1 MKQSGLKVSFY
12 LKKSEMSEDGLC
24 PVMRR
29 INIGRYSE
37 AAFSAKLSASPKAWM
52 LGRAT
57 GKSSASREINRQLDE
72 IRAGCLSLY
81 QELSSVR
88 MNVTADDVKCLIQGM
103 AFGQETLMGYFS
115 TFIETFAKRVGV
127 NRAHATLKSYRYTY
141 RCLTEFLEKEYKLSD
156 IPFTAID
163 RSFIDKYDV
172 YLRTKR
178 RLAIATVGFHTTR
191 LKMIVS
197 EAITDGII
205 TSNPFAGY
213 EAEKP
218 RREQKFLTSEELYR
232 LMTTPLHDSRLYHVR
247 DLFLFSCYTGIPYGD
262 ICLLTEDNL
271 EMAEDGIV
279 WIKSSRKKTK
289 MEYEIPLLEL
299 PLRIIEKYRGM
310 APEGK
315 LLPMY
320 CNSTLNAYL
329 KRIAKICGIERRLVY
344 HCGRHTYAT
353 EITLAHG
360 VPLETVSRML
370 GHNRITTTQIYAK
383 VTDDKISTDTQN
395 LDSRIASRF
404 TVSI

>member
-1 MKQSGLKVSFY
+1 
-12 LKKSEMSEDGLC
+12 
-24 PVMRR
+24 
-29 INIGRYSE
+29 
-37 AAFSAKLSASPKAWM
+37 
-52 LGRAT
+52 
-57 GKSSASREINRQLDE
+57 
-72 IRAGCLSLY
+72 
-81 QELSSVR
+81 
-88 MNVTADDVKCLIQGM
+88 M

-115 TFIETFAKRVGV
+115 TFIENFAKRVGV
-127 NRAHATLKSYRYTY
+127 NRVHGTLKSYNYTY
-141 RCLTEFLEKEYKLSD
+141 KCLATFLETEYKLSD

-163 RSFIDKYDV
+163 RSFIDKYDI
-172 YLRTKR
+172 YLRTQR
-178 RLAIATVGFHTTR
+178 RLATSTVGFHTTR

-197 EAITDGII
+197 EAISDGII
-205 TSNPFAGY
+205 TADPFAGY

-218 RREQKFLTSEELYR
+218 QREQKFLTSEELHR
-232 LMTTPLHDSRLYHVR
+232 IMTTPLHDSRLYHVR

-262 ICLLTEDNL
+262 MCLLTEDNL
-271 EMAEDGIV
+271 ETAEDGTV
-279 WIKSSRKKTK
+279 WIRSSRKKTK
-289 MEYEIPLLEL
+289 VEYEIPLLEL

-320 CNSTLNAYL
+320 SNSTLNAYL

-383 VTDDKISTDTQN
+383 VTDDKIGTDTQN

-404 TVSI
+404 TVAI

>member
-1 MKQSGLKVSFY
+1 MPL
-12 LKKSEMSEDGLC
+12 
-24 PVMRR
+24 
-29 INIGRYSE
+29 
-37 AAFSAKLSASPKAWM
+37 
-52 LGRAT
+52 
-57 GKSSASREINRQLDE
+57 
-72 IRAGCLSLY
+72 
-81 QELSSVR
+81 
-88 MNVTADDVKCLIQGM
+88 
-103 AFGQETLMGYFS
+103 
-115 TFIETFAKRVGV
+115 
-127 NRAHATLKSYRYTY
+127 LKSYRYTY
-141 RCLTEFLEKEYKLSD
+141 KCLATFLETEYKLSD

-163 RSFIDKYDV
+163 RSFIDKYDI
-172 YLRTKR
+172 YLRTQR
-178 RLAIATVGFHTTR
+178 RLATSTVGFHTTR
-191 LKMIVS
+191 LKMIVL

-205 TSNPFAGY
+205 TADPFAGY

-218 RREQKFLTSEELYR
+218 QREQKFLTSEELHR
-232 LMTTPLHDSRLYHVR
+232 IMTTPLHDSRLYHVR

-271 EMAEDGIV
+271 ETAEDGTV
-279 WIKSSRKKTK
+279 WIRSSRKKTK

-320 CNSTLNAYL
+320 SNSTLNAYL

-383 VTDDKISTDTQN
+383 VTDDKIGTDTQN

-404 TVSI
+404 TVAI

>member
-1 MKQSGLKVSFY
+1 MKQSGLKVPFY

-24 PVMRR
+24 PVMGR

-37 AAFSAKLSASPKAWM
+37 AAFSVKLSASPKAWM

-103 AFGQETLMGYFS
+103 AFGQ
-115 TFIETFAKRVGV
+115 V
-127 NRAHATLKSYRYTY
+127 KSYRYTY

-205 TSNPFAGY
+205 TANPFAGY

-218 RREQKFLTSEELYR
+218 RHEQKFLTSEELYR

-344 HCGRHTYAT
+344 HCARHTYAT

>member
-24 PVMRR
+24 PVMGR

-127 NRAHATLKSYRYTY
+127 NRADATLKSYRYTY

-178 RLAIATVGFHTTR
+178 RLAIATVRFHTTR

-205 TSNPFAGY
+205 TADPFAGY

-232 LMTTPLHDSRLYHVR
+232 LMTTPLHDSPHYHVR
-247 DLFLFSCYTGIPYGD
+247 LFSCYTGIPYGD

-404 TVSI
+404 TVAI